1 MPFVKGHKKEGGI
14 KKGGKHAKTKSAERQ
29 RKLFN
34 KMVDA
39 KWKDIISAQI
49 EDSIKDYKPR
59 EYVINQRIGK
69 AKESVEAVVELK
81 GLVLD
86 I

>member
-1 MPFVKGHKKEGGI
+1 MAFVKGHKKAGGI
-14 KKGGKHAKTKSAERQ
+14 QKGGKHGKTKSAERQ
-29 RKLFN
+29 RELFN

-39 KWKDIISAQI
+39 KWEPIIRTQI
-49 EDSIKDYKPR
+49 VAAVLDPKAG
-59 EYVINQRIGK
+59 EYVINQRIGR
-69 AKESVEAVVELK
+69 AKESIDTIVEVK

>member
-1 MPFVKGHKKEGGI
+1 MPFIKGHKKTGGI
-14 KKGGKHAKTKSAERQ
+14 TKGGKHAKTKSAERQ
-29 RKLFN
+29 RELFN
-34 KMVDA
+34 RMVDE
-39 KWKDIISAQI
+39 KWTDIIAAQI
-49 EDSIKDYKPR
+49 KDSLKDYKPR

-69 AKESVEAVVELK
+69 AKESIDQVVEVK

>member
-1 MPFVKGHKKEGGI
+1 MPKGL
-14 KKGGKHAKTKSAERQ
+14 KGFQKGNTVSKGKHAKTKSAERQ
-29 RKLFN
+29 RELFN

-39 KWKDIISAQI
+39 KWTDIISAQI
-49 EDSIKDYKPR
+49 EDSLKDYKPR